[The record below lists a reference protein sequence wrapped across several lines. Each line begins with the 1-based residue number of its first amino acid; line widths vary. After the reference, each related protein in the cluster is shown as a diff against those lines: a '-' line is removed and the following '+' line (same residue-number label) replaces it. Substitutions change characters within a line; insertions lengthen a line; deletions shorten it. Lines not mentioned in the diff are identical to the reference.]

1 MTCFEEDFYHALTIA
16 AQELTKQL
24 TVMNKLK
31 ALELKGRVDLE
42 ITPKMVDD
50 IVEDD

>member
-31 ALELKGRVDLE
+31 ALELKSRVGLG
-42 ITPKMVDD
+42 ITPEMVDS
-50 IVEDD
+50 IIED

>member
-1 MTCFEEDFYHALTIA
+1 MTRFEEDFYHTLAIA

-31 ALELKGRVDLE
+31 ALELKGRVDLG
-42 ITPKMVDD
+42 ITPEMVDD
-50 IVEDD
+50 IMED